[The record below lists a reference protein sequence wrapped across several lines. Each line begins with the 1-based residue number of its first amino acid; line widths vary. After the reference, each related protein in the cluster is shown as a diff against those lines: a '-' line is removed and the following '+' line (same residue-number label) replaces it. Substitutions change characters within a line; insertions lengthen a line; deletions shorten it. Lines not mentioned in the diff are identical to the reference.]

1 MNQPLGQS
9 FAPMGSADEEIK
21 KPTPAQQAI
30 QVLSMRLP
38 RVRGAKFSP
47 LMGESRSPASS
58 QAGGMSPDSA
68 IFQALMKTLSGGS
81 SMPQGAMPSMSGGMD
96 PMAAAMSALGDGMA
110 NAPMPSAPQAPVIVP
125 GIGQPPGIVAAPPPE
140 DAYQHPV
147 GAFMEERQ
155 DSAAMNQSVT
165 KGSKRNQGI
174 W

>member
-1 MNQPLGQS
+1 
-9 FAPMGSADEEIK
+9 MGSADEEIK

-81 SMPQGAMPSMSGGMD
+81 SMPQGAMPGMD

-110 NAPMPSAPQAPVIVP
+110 NAPMPTAQAPVIVP
-125 GIGQPPGIVAAPPPE
+125 GVGGDPTFHERPMAVEPE
-140 DAYQHPV
+140 RAGV
-147 GAFMEERQ
+147 GAFQ
-155 DSAAMNQSVT
+155 ADAAIDKPVS